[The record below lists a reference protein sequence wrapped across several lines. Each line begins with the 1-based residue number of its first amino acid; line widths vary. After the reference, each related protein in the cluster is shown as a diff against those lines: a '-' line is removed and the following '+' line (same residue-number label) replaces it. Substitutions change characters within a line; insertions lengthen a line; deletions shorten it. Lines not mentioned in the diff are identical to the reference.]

1 MEGKHK
7 QKTSGTYTAKLI
19 TPARVAIP
27 VKKQGVDP
35 TPMLATGMRAQF
47 EKLNYPIANQAE
59 LIAAFRQVSRIP
71 VSFFPIRSAAD
82 FESKIGYLFQPAASA
97 ASATLYHPT
106 SLTPPSKAAGQ

>member
-27 VKKQGVDP
+27 EKLQGVNPVP
-35 TPMLATGMRAQF
+35 TQMSGIRAQL
-47 EKLNYPIANQAE
+47 EKFNYPIANQAE
-59 LIAAFRQVSRIP
+59 LITAFRSVSQIP

-82 FESKIGYLFQPAASA
+82 FEAKIGYFLQPAAAA

-106 SLTPPSKAAGQ
+106 SLTPPSKAAGK